1 MSNLKNKFEKMETTF
16 VTRKLMMKSLTKEG
30 LLLTFE
36 DGKKGYYS
44 GDQID
49 TLIKLSA
56 MPKAGDSIITQ
67 DSVNPLT
74 QEVSDIWVSVSIG

>member
-1 MSNLKNKFEKMETTF
+1 M
-16 VTRKLMMKSLTKEG
+16 VTRKLIMKSLTKEG

-44 GDQID
+44 TDQVD
-49 TLIKLSA
+49 MLIKLSA
-56 MPKAGDSIITQ
+56 VPKAGDSLITQ

-74 QEVSDIWVSVSIG
+74 QEVSDVWVTVNIG